1 MEVTMRRGRIF
12 IYIALILILGV
23 ALIYFV
29 GRPYLFPADE
39 TGVLEEV
46 STPTPTQVSVSVVVV
61 EQPITRGNTIE
72 EDALTLVPYPEE
84 MVLPGMIMNIG
95 DVAGKLARFDLDVGV
110 VLNEN
115 LMADSIV
122 DLKRQGSDAALL
134 IDPGMVAVSIP
145 ISRLSSVSYAPKR
158 GDHVNVLVSLLFV
171 DVDTSFQSRLPNNTA
186 SVIAPGTSLE
196 GVTKLSAELF
206 PSGVSFGRSELDPLL
221 EETFYL
227 IPSEAQRPRLV
238 SQTLIQNVIV
248 LQMGEFPLEEEKV
261 EQALPTPT
269 PEPGQPPA
277 PTPIPEEE
285 PEPVPPDV
293 ITLIVTPQDAVALN
307 YLIFSGAE
315 LTLALRSP
323 NDDQVIQ
330 TEAVTLQFLL
340 DQYNIPIPVKLPYAM
355 EPRLD
360 SLVPPALVNDAVPT
374 PEE

>member
-1 MEVTMRRGRIF
+1 MRRGRVF

-23 ALIYFV
+23 VLIFVV
-29 GRPYLFPADE
+29 GRPFLFPPED
-39 TGVLEEV
+39 TGVLEV
-46 STPTPTQVSVSVVVV
+46 IPTVTPTQVAVNVVVI
-61 EQPITRGNTIE
+61 EQPISRGNTIE

-84 MVLPGMIMNIG
+84 MVLPGMITNTG
-95 DVAGKLARFDLDVGV
+95 DVIGKLARFDLDVGV
-110 VLNEN
+110 VLNTN
-115 LMADSIV
+115 LVADSIV
-122 DLKRQGSDAALL
+122 ELKRQGSDAALL

-158 GDHVNVLVSLLFV
+158 GDHVNVIVSLIFI

-186 SVIAPGTSLE
+186 SVIAPGTTEEDITTL
-196 GVTKLSAELF
+196 TAELV

-227 IPSEAQRPRLV
+227 IPSEPQRPRLV

-248 LQMGEFPLEEEKV
+248 LQMGEFPIEDEEK
-261 EQALPTPT
+261 EQVLPTPT

-277 PTPIPEEE
+277 PTPVVEEE
-285 PEPVPPDV
+285 PEPKPPDV

-323 NDDQVIQ
+323 NDDQVIL

-360 SLVPPALVNDAVPT
+360 DLVQPTLINDATPT
-374 PEE
+374 PEG

>member
-1 MEVTMRRGRIF
+1 MRRGRVF

-23 ALIYFV
+23 VLIFFV
-29 GRPYLFPADE
+29 GRDFLFPAED
-39 TGVLEEV
+39 TGILEV
-46 STPTPTQVSVSVVVV
+46 VPTATPTQVAVSVVVV
-61 EQPITRGNTIE
+61 EQPISRGNTIE
-72 EDALTLVPYPEE
+72 EDTLTLVPYPEE
-84 MVLPGMIMNIG
+84 MVLPGMIMNIS
-95 DVAGKLARFDLDVGV
+95 DVTGKLARFDLDVGV
-110 VLNEN
+110 VLSEN
-115 LMADSIV
+115 LVADSIV
-122 DLKRQGSDAALL
+122 ELKRQGSDAALL

-171 DVDTSFQSRLPNNTA
+171 DVDTPFQSRLPNNTA
-186 SVIAPGTSLE
+186 SVIASGTN
-196 GVTKLSAELF
+196 AENITTLTAILNQSDV
-206 PSGVSFGRSELDPLL
+206 PFGRSELDPLL

-227 IPSEAQRPRLV
+227 IPSEQQRPRLA

-248 LQMGEFPLEEEKV
+248 LQMGEFPLEEEEK
-261 EQALPTPT
+261 EQPLPTPT

-277 PTPIPEEE
+277 PTPVPEEE

-323 NDDQVIQ
+323 NDDQIIL

-355 EPRLD
+355 DPRLD
-360 SLVPPALVNDAVPT
+360 GLIPPALVNDATPV

>member
-1 MEVTMRRGRIF
+1 MRRGRVF
-12 IYIALILILGV
+12 IYIALILILGF
-23 ALIYFV
+23 ALIFIF
-29 GRPYLFPADE
+29 GRPYIFPSED
-39 TGVLEEV
+39 TGDLEV
-46 STPTPTQVSVSVVVV
+46 APTATPTQVVVSVVVV
-61 EQPITRGNTIE
+61 EQPISRGNTIE
-72 EDALTLVPYPEE
+72 EDVLTLVPYPED
-84 MVLPGMIMNIG
+84 MVLPGMIMNTG
-95 DVAGKLARFDLDVGV
+95 DVIGRLARFDLDVGV
-110 VLNEN
+110 VLTEN
-115 LMADSIV
+115 LVADSIV
-122 DLKRQGSDAALL
+122 ELKRQGSDAALL

-145 ISRLSSVSYAPKR
+145 INRLSSVSYAPKR
-158 GDHVNVLVSLLFV
+158 GDHVNVLVSMLFV
-171 DVDTSFQSRLPNNTA
+171 DSDTSFQSRLPNNTA
-186 SVIAPGTSLE
+186 SVIAPGTSE
-196 GVTKLSAELF
+196 DGVTKLSAELI

-227 IPSEAQRPRLV
+227 IPSEPQRPRLV

-248 LQMGEFPLEEEKV
+248 LQMGEFPLEEEEK

-340 DQYNIPIPVKLPYAM
+340 DQYNIPIPVKLPYTM

-360 SLVPPALVNDAVPT
+360 SLVPPQLDNDAAPP

>member
-1 MEVTMRRGRIF
+1 MKRGRIF

-23 ALIYFV
+23 ILIYVV
-29 GRPYLFPADE
+29 GRPYLFPAE
-39 TGVLEEV
+39 ESGVLEEV
-46 STPTPTQVSVSVVVV
+46 PTPTPTQVTVSVVVV

-72 EDALTLVPYPEE
+72 EDALTHVPYPEE
-84 MVLPGMIMNIG
+84 MVLPGMIMNTD
-95 DVAGKLARFDLDVGV
+95 DVVGKLARFDLDVGV
-110 VLNEN
+110 VLTEN
-115 LMADSIV
+115 LVADSIV

-171 DVDTSFQSRLPNNTA
+171 DVDTPFQSRLPNNTA
-186 SVIAPGTSLE
+186 SVIAPGTSE
-196 GVTKLSAELF
+196 DGVTKLSAELF
-206 PSGVSFGRSELDPLL
+206 PSGVPFGRSELDPLL

-227 IPSEAQRPRLV
+227 IPSEQQRPRLV
-238 SQTLIQNVIV
+238 SQTIIQNVIV
-248 LQMGEFPLEEEKV
+248 LQMGEFPLEEEKKEV
-261 EQALPTPT
+261 ALPTPT

-360 SLVPPALVNDAVPT
+360 SLVPPALVNDTVPA